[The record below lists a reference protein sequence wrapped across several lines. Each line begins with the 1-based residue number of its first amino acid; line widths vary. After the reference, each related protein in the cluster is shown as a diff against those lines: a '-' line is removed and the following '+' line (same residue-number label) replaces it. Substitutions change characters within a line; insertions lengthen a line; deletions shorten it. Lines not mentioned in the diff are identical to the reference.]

1 MFRTFFTK
9 TLDPSQ
15 KTWRSV
21 NKNNEKN
28 GSQTYF
34 RMIFRKFFEKKI
46 GIFQK
51 KIFFGS
57 CYFIFRHGEKKKFFF
72 RKNFDQNFGPKFYF
86 YFCKGI
92 VFFQNK
98 IIFFNFFSLFI
109 PQRTVLD
116 PGESDPA
123 TSPHYEGA
131 YWTPSSALHFKL
143 SHEVRVV

>member
-1 MFRTFFTK
+1 MLNGILTMFSAIFRSFFTK

-34 RMIFRKFFEKKI
+34 RMIFRKNFEKKI
-46 GIFQK
+46 EIFQK
-51 KIFFGS
+51 KNFFGS

-92 VFFQNK
+92 VFFQKK
-98 IIFFNFFSLFI
+98 INFFNFFSLLNINYTPKNGFR
-109 PQRTVLD
+109 PRR
-116 PGESDPA
+116 
-123 TSPHYEGA
+123 EG
-131 YWTPSSALHFKL
+131 F
-143 SHEVRVV
+143 SHISTL